1 MGNNLLNLALKK
13 SVLRLLKQEEIF
25 EEIANESELIKQIH
39 FNSLIYY
46 FNREQDP
53 ENLIFSKGAIVF
65 F

>member
-1 MGNNLLNLALKK
+1 M
-13 SVLRLLKQEEIF
+13 KQEEIF